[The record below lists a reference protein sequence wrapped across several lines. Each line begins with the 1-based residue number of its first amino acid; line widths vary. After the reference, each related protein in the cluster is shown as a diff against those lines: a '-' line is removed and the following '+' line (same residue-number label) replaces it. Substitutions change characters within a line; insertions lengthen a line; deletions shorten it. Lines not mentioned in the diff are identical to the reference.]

1 MSKRK
6 RKTTPLTRWLLEY
19 AHSSETNLTEL
30 ATRAGLSQGTLR
42 SLVYYPE
49 RKPSLETCLRLEKV
63 TDKTTNEILFLAGT
77 DNVNHPSKDLH
88 PDRLNLIN
96 TYDHLPEDLQK
107 VTLQISLIFKN
118 TLIQK

>member
-6 RKTTPLTRWLLEY
+6 RKTTPLTKWLLEY

-49 RKPSLETCLRLEKV
+49 RKPSLETCLRLANV
-63 TDKTTNEILFLAGT
+63 IDKTTDEILSLAGIV
-77 DNVNHPSKDLH
+77 DVNHPSKNLH
-88 PDRLNLIN
+88 PDRLNLLN
-96 TYDHLPEDLQK
+96 TYDDLPAELQK
-107 VTLQISLIFKN
+107 AISEISLIFKN
-118 TLIQK
+118 SVLQE